1 MTRDPDSGSGRAHRD
16 YAGRSITSPG
26 PGRDLDATDDDAA
39 PDSGRFGREF
49 TPVDALGVRIAS
61 LEAVAIRHDAQ
72 LAESATVQASREW
85 QQMRTDVDQ
94 ALADARLCR
103 EQQERAQRWAPV
115 VKWVKGIG
123 AGGVVTALVW
133 AVVKIGDNG
142 AAREAAARDAQIMRT
157 LVDDVRDLQIEA
169 AADHALLLQHLNSR
183 PGTP

>member
-16 YAGRSITSPG
+16 YAGRSIPSPG

-85 QQMRTDVDQ
+85 QQMRTDVDR

-103 EQQERAQRWAPV
+103 EQQERAQRWAPAV
-115 VKWVKGIG
+115 RWIKGIG
-123 AGGVVTALVW
+123 GGAVLTALVW
-133 AVVKIGDNG
+133 AVTQIGAHG
-142 AAREAAARDAQIMRT
+142 RSARDAEIQAETIRR
-157 LVDDVRDLQIEA
+157 LVDDVRRIQLEY
-169 AADHALLLQHLNSR
+169 AADHALLLQHLR
-183 PGTP
+183 PGSTP